1 MPWRPEDAYRHTH
14 KAKSSVRKRQFSHV
28 ANSML
33 ERGASEGSAIR
44 AANAAVKKSV
54 RKHGQKKAR
63 KRGSRR

>member
-1 MPWRPEDAYRHTH
+1 VPWGKGDARRHTK
-14 KAKSSVRKRQFSHV
+14 KAKSDVRKRQFAHV

-54 RKHGQKKAR
+54 AKHGQKKAP
-63 KRGSRR
+63 KRGSKR